1 VKKSLYKNLELA
13 ERAVRVT
20 VSRLCDVTLFDP
32 RSVTRWRSLQPQP
45 RSGQAKPSPTTTF
58 SQQKFEILKPRPLE
72 FLRQKNGSR
81 PLEADC
87 EFLRFANLLIECFSH
102 ILIITEPLWL
112 AWLPSPFSLVSFP
125 QPEDKKKA
133 TVKKKAETG
142 SWPCKISGCSK
153 VFAREADLKRHQR
166 TTKLHSMPGL

>member
-1 VKKSLYKNLELA
+1 MV
-13 ERAVRVT
+13 RAHLKQT
-20 VSRLCDVTLFDP
+20 VSLCDPEICD
-32 RSVTRWRSLQPQP
+32 RILQPHP
-45 RSGQAKPSPTTTF
+45 DNHRTIVAGSTPH
-58 SQQKFEILKPRPLE
+58 
-72 FLRQKNGSR
+72 SR
-81 PLEADC
+81 P
-87 EFLRFANLLIECFSH
+87 
-102 ILIITEPLWL
+102 
-112 AWLPSPFSLVSFP
+112 PSFDFP